1 MAYLDALIPPDIQ
14 DPAVAQQIYPWQR
27 RTGPIAPPVFQSPA
41 DWPSPP
47 AATAAR
53 PAMPQVAPAVNAA
66 EAPGAGWSVR
76 GSAPPVAPV
85 AVGPSNVG
93 APTNAAAVPAAAPMQ
108 PVALGPGVAT
118 AQATPAQ
125 DALAKSSAPALH
137 GWKNVLDIAGQAL
150 APGVEEAIPGT
161 PGNYRTAVL
170 PTLKAKAEDERAYQT
185 AQSEDALRAAQ
196 TQKAIFDANPKP
208 EKPEDLNVLYA
219 QAVLDAQK
227 NGRDPATDPTV
238 RQIQDAITSIQ
249 PERAPKAPEKFMGY
263 SPDELKAEITNHPEK
278 YPGGYMEGAAGF
290 KNAQAAALNLDKE
303 KKGATVNPE
312 AGTWQLQEDAG
323 GNPVEFNSKT
333 GQVRAATG
341 VEAKG
346 TNKASYEFNAKE
358 LDKERTPLEATMG
371 KISAAT
377 TNINIKS
384 PQADALLAP
393 QILSIAAGG
402 TGSGLR
408 MNEAEISRI
417 VGGRTAWE
425 SLQAA
430 ANRWSTNPDHP
441 AIPEAQRA
449 QMVQILQ
456 AAAQKGALKGNI
468 LSWADN
474 ALVNSQGAQA
484 QRQIVADARKVLN
497 AVDQGMRVQRNKTTG
512 EYRIAPGQ

>member
-1 MAYLDALIPPDIQ
+1 
-14 DPAVAQQIYPWQR
+14 
-27 RTGPIAPPVFQSPA
+27 
-41 DWPSPP
+41 
-47 AATAAR
+47 
-53 PAMPQVAPAVNAA
+53 
-66 EAPGAGWSVR
+66 
-76 GSAPPVAPV
+76 
-85 AVGPSNVG
+85 
-93 APTNAAAVPAAAPMQ
+93 
-108 PVALGPGVAT
+108 
-118 AQATPAQ
+118 
-125 DALAKSSAPALH
+125 
-137 GWKNVLDIAGQAL
+137 
-150 APGVEEAIPGT
+150 
-161 PGNYRTAVL
+161 
-170 PTLKAKAEDERAYQT
+170 
-185 AQSEDALRAAQ
+185 
-196 TQKAIFDANPKP
+196 
-208 EKPEDLNVLYA
+208 
-219 QAVLDAQK
+219 
-227 NGRDPATDPTV
+227 
-238 RQIQDAITSIQ
+238 
-249 PERAPKAPEKFMGY
+249 MGY

-393 QILSIAAGG
+393 QILSLAAGG

-425 SLQAA
+425 SLKAA

-449 QMVQILQ
+449 QMLQIVQ
-456 AAAQKGALKGNI
+456 AAQQKGTIKENVLG
-468 LSWADN
+468 WAGG
-474 ALVNSQGAQA
+474 ALVKATDPASQRKIVSDV
-484 QRQIVADARKVLN
+484 RQMLD
-497 AVDQGMRVQRNKTTG
+497 AVDQGKSLDHNNKTG
-512 EYRIAPGQ
+512 EWRITPGQ

>member
-53 PAMPQVAPAVNAA
+53 PATPQVAPAVNAT
-66 EAPGAGWSVR
+66 EAPGAGWSVRGSAPPVAPVAGWSVRGSAPPVAPVAGWSVRGSAPPVAPVAGWSVR

-93 APTNAAAVPAAAPMQ
+93 VPTNAAAVPAAAPMQ

-208 EKPEDLNVLYA
+208 EKPEDLAVLYA
-219 QAVLDAQK
+219 DAVRDAQQ

-249 PERAPKAPEKFMGY
+249 PERGPKA
-263 SPDELKAEITNHPEK
+263 T
-278 YPGGYMEGAAGF
+278 
-290 KNAQAAALNLDKE
+290 
-303 KKGATVNPE
+303 
-312 AGTWQLQEDAG
+312 
-323 GNPVEFNSKT
+323 
-333 GQVRAATG
+333 
-341 VEAKG
+341 
-346 TNKASYEFNAKE
+346 
-358 LDKERTPLEATMG
+358 
-371 KISAAT
+371 
-377 TNINIKS
+377 
-384 PQADALLAP
+384 
-393 QILSIAAGG
+393 
-402 TGSGLR
+402 
-408 MNEAEISRI
+408 
-417 VGGRTAWE
+417 
-425 SLQAA
+425 
-430 ANRWSTNPDHP
+430 
-441 AIPEAQRA
+441 
-449 QMVQILQ
+449 
-456 AAAQKGALKGNI
+456 
-468 LSWADN
+468 
-474 ALVNSQGAQA
+474 
-484 QRQIVADARKVLN
+484 
-497 AVDQGMRVQRNKTTG
+497 
-512 EYRIAPGQ
+512 